1 MCIQRKQPLEYFL
14 LTALLYV
21 ASLQPF
27 NITKGLEMFT
37 VDCMEDG
44 TMTLD
49 WDPASYKTKG
59 RAAKALYRALCDW
72 CRKVGMN
79 PDYEVSIWTPAQRKA
94 HGHSANWA
102 VSLEAGPYEWAIFA
116 SMQIPSDCAWG
127 YVEPYYSFDLE
138 FVG

>member
-1 MCIQRKQPLEYFL
+1 
-14 LTALLYV
+14 
-21 ASLQPF
+21 
-27 NITKGLEMFT
+27 MFT
-37 VDCMEDG
+37 IDCMEDG

-49 WDPASYKTKG
+49 WEPTFYQTKG
-59 RAAKALYRALCDW
+59 GAAKALYRALCDW

-94 HGHSANWA
+94 HGREANWA